1 MAEINPN
8 RLMSFER
15 GIDNIVFARREDHAA
30 QELPER
36 RNLTPSDDNV
46 RPQLSQV
53 LEKPNTERFLEEAL
67 RPQIND
73 RDLLM
78 PSRFAD
84 TLKGVLKDLATQ
96 AESGGGDSRVLNRAV
111 RVLKEETS
119 LRELVAMY
127 RNALYQG

>member
-8 RLMSFER
+8 RLMSFDR
-15 GIDNIVFARREDHAA
+15 GIDNIVFARKEDQAA

-46 RPQLSQV
+46 RPQLSQL
-53 LEKPNTERFLEEAL
+53 LEKPNTVRFLEEEL
-67 RPQIND
+67 RPQIDD

-78 PSRFAD
+78 PTRFAD
-84 TLKGVLKDLATQ
+84 TLKDVLKDLTAQ
-96 AESGGGDSRVLNRAV
+96 ADAGVGDSRVINRAV

-119 LRELVAMY
+119 LRELVALY
-127 RNALYQG
+127 RNALHQG